1 MARALDEK
9 PDSPAEMVNALIRID
24 PTVLSTIVRLAPEI
38 ANDSSL
44 LAAVFDGARRSD
56 GPGDRGAI
64 RVVRHGPAGGRVD
77 PLR

>member
-1 MARALDEK
+1 
-9 PDSPAEMVNALIRID
+9 MVNALIRTD

-56 GPGDRGAI
+56 GLEDRGAI
-64 RVVRHGPAGGRVD
+64 RVVLRTVESERIDGAGAGRSAAVGCWSGPG
-77 PLR
+77 